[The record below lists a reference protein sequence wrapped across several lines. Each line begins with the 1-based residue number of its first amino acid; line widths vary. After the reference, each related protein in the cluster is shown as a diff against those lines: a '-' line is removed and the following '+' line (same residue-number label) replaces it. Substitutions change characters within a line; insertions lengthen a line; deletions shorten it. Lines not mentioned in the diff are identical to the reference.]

1 MSALQFIT
9 YSIVT
14 FLILL
19 LIRTFWKQL
28 VIIGSVLYI
37 IGQLLVMS
45 FVVMIIWVT
54 FITQD
59 LQGWGWVWL
68 YCFLTLSGIALVGA
82 FIMLDAF
89 DIAVD
94 WIKSLFK

>member
-1 MSALQFIT
+1 
-9 YSIVT
+9 
-14 FLILL
+14 
-19 LIRTFWKQL
+19 
-28 VIIGSVLYI
+28 
-37 IGQLLVMS
+37 
-45 FVVMIIWVT
+45 MIIWVA